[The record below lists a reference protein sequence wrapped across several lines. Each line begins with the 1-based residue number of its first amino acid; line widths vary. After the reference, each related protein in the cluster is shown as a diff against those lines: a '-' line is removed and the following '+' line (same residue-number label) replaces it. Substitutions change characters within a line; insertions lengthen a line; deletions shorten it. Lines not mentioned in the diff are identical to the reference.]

1 MKKTKKV
8 IVLFLIV
15 IILTMVQSGLVY
27 AENIDY
33 TYDESNRLT
42 QTDKIQFIYDNNG
55 NLVEKMKI
63 YRDNEIPYVASSDFS
78 SNQGRNHWY
87 YQEWDGKEYKSL
99 EWDDALKQWKGSQY
113 WLRVAREFQHPDGN
127 DSVRKWVAPKRGEI
141 KITGKVA
148 KMEGQ
153 VLGDGVQ
160 VKVMKNEVQ
169 MWPSSGWHVIAF
181 NDTQGIDVNITTEVE
196 KGDSIFFIV
205 NQMQTIDYDGTYWDP
220 KITYITSSA
229 IKEFSSIQGDGNWYY
244 QEWNG
249 KEYKDLT
256 WNADLKQWQGCTFW
270 LRIAREFQHPDGN
283 DSVRKW
289 VAPKDGK
296 INITGKVAKL
306 ERQIYGDGVRVKIKK
321 NRTQIWPTS
330 EWKDIACDDTKGVNI
345 SLVTE
350 VEKGDSIYFVVNQNQ
365 TIDYDTTY
373 WNPTIMY
380 IPSVYNGSKEFSTI
394 QGKDNWYYQEWDGK
408 EYKNLTWNDELK
420 QWQGS
425 SYWLRIAQDFMHPDG
440 NDVVRTWVSP
450 RNGSLQIT
458 GNVAKLKGQVLGD
471 GVRVK
476 IMKNK
481 SQIWPVTGWHTISND
496 DIKGSDIKISVEVEK
511 GDSIYFIVNQNQ
523 TMNYDGTSWNIT
535 LSLFP

>member
-1 MKKTKKV
+1 MMKTKKV
-8 IVLFLIV
+8 IVPFLIV

-63 YRDNEIPYVASSDFS
+63 YRDNETYVASSDFS
-78 SNQGRNHWY
+78 SNQGGNYWY
-87 YQEWDGKEYKSL
+87 YQEWDGKEYKNL
-99 EWDDALKQWKGSQY
+99 EWDDALKQWKGSQD

-153 VLGDGVQ
+153 VFGDGVQ
-160 VKVMKNEVQ
+160 VKVMKNAVQ
-169 MWPSSGWHVIAF
+169 LWPSSGWHEIAF
-181 NDTQGIDVNITTEVE
+181 NDTQGIDVNI
-196 KGDSIFFIV
+196 
-205 NQMQTIDYDGTYWDP
+205 
-220 KITYITSSA
+220 A
-229 IKEFSSIQGDGNWYY
+229 
-244 QEWNG
+244 
-249 KEYKDLT
+249 
-256 WNADLKQWQGCTFW
+256 
-270 LRIAREFQHPDGN
+270 
-283 DSVRKW
+283 
-289 VAPKDGK
+289 
-296 INITGKVAKL
+296 
-306 ERQIYGDGVRVKIKK
+306 
-321 NRTQIWPTS
+321 
-330 EWKDIACDDTKGVNI
+330 
-345 SLVTE
+345 TE
-350 VEKGDSIYFVVNQNQ
+350 VEKGDSIYFIVNQNQ

-440 NDVVRTWVSP
+440 NDVVRTWISP
-450 RNGSLQIT
+450 RKGNLQIT

-481 SQIWPVTGWHTISND
+481 SPIWPVTGWHTISSD
-496 DIKGSDIKISVEVEK
+496 DIKGSVINTLVEVEK
-511 GDSIYFIVNQNQ
+511 GDSIYFIVNQYQ
-523 TMNYDGTSWNIT
+523 TMNYDGTSWNIA